1 MTTATPL
8 RLHGV
13 TKAYRGRTVLGPI
26 DLALE
31 AGRVYGLICENGAGK
46 STTMRA
52 ALGLA
57 TPNAGRAL
65 VDGVPFV
72 KTPSPMTA
80 VGAVL
85 DAKPAHK
92 GRSAYTQ
99 LRGLA
104 LTNGIPRS
112 RVDEV
117 IEFTGLA
124 SVEKRNAGAFSP
136 GRVVR
141 CC

>member
-1 MTTATPL
+1 
-8 RLHGV
+8 
-13 TKAYRGRTVLGPI
+13 
-26 DLALE
+26 
-31 AGRVYGLICENGAGK
+31 
-46 STTMRA
+46 
-52 ALGLA
+52 
-57 TPNAGRAL
+57 
-65 VDGVPFV
+65 VPFV

-85 DAKPAHK
+85 DAKSAHK
-92 GRSAYTQ
+92 GRSAYTH

-104 LTNGIPRS
+104 LTKGIPRS

-136 GRVVR
+136 GRAAR

>member
-1 MTTATPL
+1 MLDNASFTAED
-8 RLHGV
+8 GKV
-13 TKAYRGRTVLGPI
+13 TGFLGP
-26 DLALE
+26 
-31 AGRVYGLICENGAGK
+31 NGAGK

-52 ALGLA
+52 ALGLV
-57 TPNAGRAL
+57 TPPNAGRAL

-85 DAKPAHK
+85 DAKSAHK
-92 GRSAYTQ
+92 GRSAYTH

-104 LTNGIPRS
+104 LTKGIPRS

-117 IEFTGLA
+117 IEFTVLA
-124 SVEKRNAGAFSP
+124 SVEKRNAGALSP
-136 GRVVR
+136 GRAAR

>member
-1 MTTATPL
+1 MLDNASFTAED
-8 RLHGV
+8 GKV
-13 TKAYRGRTVLGPI
+13 TGFLGS
-26 DLALE
+26 
-31 AGRVYGLICENGAGK
+31 NGAGK

-52 ALGLA
+52 ALGLV

-80 VGAVL
+80 
-85 DAKPAHK
+85 AHK
-92 GRSAYTQ
+92 GRSAYTH

-136 GRVVR
+136 GRAVR

>member
-1 MTTATPL
+1 MLDNASFTAED
-8 RLHGV
+8 GKV
-13 TKAYRGRTVLGPI
+13 TGFLGS
-26 DLALE
+26 
-31 AGRVYGLICENGAGK
+31 NGAGK

-52 ALGLA
+52 ASAGH
-57 TPNAGRAL
+57 PNAGRAL

-80 VGAVL
+80 VGSVL
-85 DAKPAHK
+85 DAKSAHK
-92 GRSAYTQ
+92 GRSAYTH

-136 GRVVR
+136 GRAVR

>member
-1 MTTATPL
+1 
-8 RLHGV
+8 
-13 TKAYRGRTVLGPI
+13 
-26 DLALE
+26 
-31 AGRVYGLICENGAGK
+31 
-46 STTMRA
+46 MRA
-52 ALGLA
+52 ALGLV

-65 VDGVPFV
+65 VDAVPFV

-85 DAKPAHK
+85 DAKSAHK
-92 GRSAYTQ
+92 GRSAYTH

-124 SVEKRNAGAFSP
+124 SVEKRNTGAFSP
-136 GRVVR
+136 GRAVR

>member
-1 MTTATPL
+1 MLDNASFTAED
-8 RLHGV
+8 GKV
-13 TKAYRGRTVLGPI
+13 TGFLGP
-26 DLALE
+26 
-31 AGRVYGLICENGAGK
+31 NGAGK

-52 ALGLA
+52 ALGLV

-72 KTPSPMTA
+72 KTPSSMTA

-85 DAKPAHK
+85 DAKSAHK
-92 GRSAYTQ
+92 GQSAYTH

-124 SVEKRNAGAFSP
+124 SVEKRNTGAFSP
-136 GRVVR
+136 GRAAR

>member
-1 MTTATPL
+1 MLDNASFTAED
-8 RLHGV
+8 GKV
-13 TKAYRGRTVLGPI
+13 TGSLGP
-26 DLALE
+26 
-31 AGRVYGLICENGAGK
+31 NGAGK

-52 ALGLA
+52 ALGLV
-57 TPNAGRAL
+57 TPPPNAGRAL
-65 VDGVPFV
+65 VDGVSFV

-85 DAKPAHK
+85 DAKSAHK
-92 GRSAYTQ
+92 GRSAYTH

-104 LTNGIPRS
+104 LTKGIPRS

-136 GRVVR
+136 GRAAR

>member
-1 MTTATPL
+1 MLDNASFTAEDDK
-8 RLHGV
+8 V
-13 TKAYRGRTVLGPI
+13 TGFLGS
-26 DLALE
+26 
-31 AGRVYGLICENGAGK
+31 NGAGK
-46 STTMRA
+46 STTIRA

-85 DAKPAHK
+85 DAKSAHK
-92 GRSAYTQ
+92 GRSAYTH

-124 SVEKRNAGAFSP
+124 SVEKRNAGAFSL
-136 GRVVR
+136 GMVAR

>member
-1 MTTATPL
+1 
-8 RLHGV
+8 
-13 TKAYRGRTVLGPI
+13 
-26 DLALE
+26 
-31 AGRVYGLICENGAGK
+31 
-46 STTMRA
+46 
-52 ALGLA
+52 
-57 TPNAGRAL
+57 
-65 VDGVPFV
+65 
-72 KTPSPMTA
+72 MTA

-85 DAKPAHK
+85 DAKSAHK
-92 GRSAYTQ
+92 GRSAYTH

-136 GRVVR
+136 GGAVR
-141 CC
+141 CCWART

>member
-1 MTTATPL
+1 MLDNASFTAEDDK
-8 RLHGV
+8 V
-13 TKAYRGRTVLGPI
+13 TGFLGS
-26 DLALE
+26 
-31 AGRVYGLICENGAGK
+31 NGAGK

-52 ALGLA
+52 ALGLV
-57 TPNAGRAL
+57 TPPPNAGRAL

-72 KTPSPMTA
+72 KAPSPMTA

-85 DAKPAHK
+85 DAKSAHK
-92 GRSAYTQ
+92 GRSAYAH

-124 SVEKRNAGAFSP
+124 SVEKRNAGAFSL
-136 GRVVR
+136 GRAAR

>member
-1 MTTATPL
+1 MITIDGL
-8 RLHGV
+8 
-13 TKAYRGRTVLGPI
+13 TKRFGRKTVLDNVSFTAEDGKVTGFLGP
-26 DLALE
+26 
-31 AGRVYGLICENGAGK
+31 NGAGK

-57 TPNAGRAL
+57 PPNAGRAL

-72 KTPSPMTA
+72 KAPSPMTA

-85 DAKPAHK
+85 DAKSAHK
-92 GRSAYTQ
+92 GRSAYAH

-117 IEFTGLA
+117 IEFAGLA
-124 SVEKRNAGAFSP
+124 SVEKRNAGAFSL
-136 GRVVR
+136 GRAAR

>member
-1 MTTATPL
+1 MLDNASFTAED
-8 RLHGV
+8 GKV
-13 TKAYRGRTVLGPI
+13 TGFLGP
-26 DLALE
+26 
-31 AGRVYGLICENGAGK
+31 NGAGK

-52 ALGLA
+52 ALGLVA
-57 TPNAGRAL
+57 PNAGRAL

-72 KTPSPMTA
+72 KTPSSMTA

-85 DAKPAHK
+85 DAKSAHK
-92 GRSAYTQ
+92 GRSAYTH

-136 GRVVR
+136 GRAAR

>member
-1 MTTATPL
+1 MLDNASFTAED
-8 RLHGV
+8 GKV
-13 TKAYRGRTVLGPI
+13 TGFLGP
-26 DLALE
+26 
-31 AGRVYGLICENGAGK
+31 NGAGK

-52 ALGLA
+52 ALGLVPP
-57 TPNAGRAL
+57 PNAGRAL
-65 VDGVPFV
+65 VDGVPFA
-72 KTPSPMTA
+72 KTPSSMTA

-85 DAKPAHK
+85 DAKSAHK
-92 GRSAYTQ
+92 GRSAYTH

-104 LTNGIPRS
+104 LTKGIPRS

-136 GRVVR
+136 GRAVR
-141 CC
+141 CCRART

>member
-1 MTTATPL
+1 MLDNASFTAED
-8 RLHGV
+8 GKV
-13 TKAYRGRTVLGPI
+13 TGSLGP
-26 DLALE
+26 
-31 AGRVYGLICENGAGK
+31 NGAGK

-52 ALGLA
+52 ALGLV
-57 TPNAGRAL
+57 TPPNAGRAL
-65 VDGVPFV
+65 VDGVSFV

-85 DAKPAHK
+85 DAKSAHK
-92 GRSAYTQ
+92 GRSAYTH

-104 LTNGIPRS
+104 LTKGIPRS

-136 GRVVR
+136 GRAAR

>member
-1 MTTATPL
+1 MLDNASFTAEDDK
-8 RLHGV
+8 V
-13 TKAYRGRTVLGPI
+13 TGFLGS
-26 DLALE
+26 
-31 AGRVYGLICENGAGK
+31 NGAGK

-85 DAKPAHK
+85 GAKSAHK
-92 GRSAYTQ
+92 GRSAYTH

-124 SVEKRNAGAFSP
+124 SVEKRNTGAFSP
-136 GRVVR
+136 GRAVR

>member
-1 MTTATPL
+1 MLDNASFTAEDDK
-8 RLHGV
+8 V
-13 TKAYRGRTVLGPI
+13 TGFLGS
-26 DLALE
+26 
-31 AGRVYGLICENGAGK
+31 NGAGK

-52 ALGLA
+52 ALGLV
-57 TPNAGRAL
+57 TPNAVRAL

-85 DAKPAHK
+85 GAKSAHK
-92 GRSAYTQ
+92 GRSAYTH

-124 SVEKRNAGAFSP
+124 SVEKRNARAFSP
-136 GRVVR
+136 GRAVR

>member
-1 MTTATPL
+1 MLDNASFTAEDDK
-8 RLHGV
+8 V
-13 TKAYRGRTVLGPI
+13 TGFLGS
-26 DLALE
+26 
-31 AGRVYGLICENGAGK
+31 NGAGK

-65 VDGVPFV
+65 VDAVPFV

-85 DAKPAHK
+85 DAKSAHK
-92 GRSAYTQ
+92 GRSAYTH

-136 GRVVR
+136 GRAVR
-141 CC
+141 CCWART

>member
-1 MTTATPL
+1 MLDNASFTAED
-8 RLHGV
+8 GKV
-13 TKAYRGRTVLGPI
+13 TGFLGS
-26 DLALE
+26 
-31 AGRVYGLICENGAGK
+31 NGAGK

-52 ALGLA
+52 ALGLV

-80 VGAVL
+80 VGSVL
-85 DAKPAHK
+85 DAKSAHK
-92 GRSAYTQ
+92 GRSAYTH

-136 GRVVR
+136 GRAVW

>member
-1 MTTATPL
+1 MLDNASFTAED
-8 RLHGV
+8 GKV
-13 TKAYRGRTVLGPI
+13 TGFLGS
-26 DLALE
+26 
-31 AGRVYGLICENGAGK
+31 NGAGK
-46 STTMRA
+46 STTMWA
-52 ALGLA
+52 ALGLV

-72 KTPSPMTA
+72 KAPSPMTA

-85 DAKPAHK
+85 DAKSAHK
-92 GRSAYTQ
+92 GRFAYTH

-104 LTNGIPRS
+104 LTKGIPRS

-124 SVEKRNAGAFSP
+124 SVEKRNEGAFSP
-136 GRVVR
+136 GRAAR

>member
-1 MTTATPL
+1 MLDNASFTAED
-8 RLHGV
+8 GKV
-13 TKAYRGRTVLGPI
+13 TGFLGP
-26 DLALE
+26 
-31 AGRVYGLICENGAGK
+31 NGAGK

-52 ALGLA
+52 ALGLV
-57 TPNAGRAL
+57 TPPPNAGRAL

-72 KTPSPMTA
+72 KTPSSMTA

-85 DAKPAHK
+85 DAKSAHK
-92 GRSAYTQ
+92 GWSAYTH

-136 GRVVR
+136 GRAAR

>member
-1 MTTATPL
+1 MLDNASFTAED
-8 RLHGV
+8 GKV
-13 TKAYRGRTVLGPI
+13 TGFLGP
-26 DLALE
+26 
-31 AGRVYGLICENGAGK
+31 NGAGK

-52 ALGLA
+52 ALGLVPP
-57 TPNAGRAL
+57 PNAGRAL

-85 DAKPAHK
+85 DAKSAHK
-92 GRSAYTQ
+92 GRSAYTH

-104 LTNGIPRS
+104 LTNVIPRS

-136 GRVVR
+136 GRAAR

>member
-1 MTTATPL
+1 MLDNASFTAEDDK
-8 RLHGV
+8 V
-13 TKAYRGRTVLGPI
+13 TGFLGS
-26 DLALE
+26 
-31 AGRVYGLICENGAGK
+31 NGAGK

-52 ALGLA
+52 ALG
-57 TPNAGRAL
+57 RAL
-65 VDGVPFV
+65 VDAVPFV

-85 DAKPAHK
+85 DAKSAHK
-92 GRSAYTQ
+92 GRSAYTH

-124 SVEKRNAGAFSP
+124 SVEKRNAGAFSL
-136 GRVVR
+136 GMAAR